1 MRKFSLECALVL
13 GVVLASSSASAQYF
27 GHEYEGEQAPVREG
41 EQPVIPLDTK
51 DPSYNAWRTQRD
63 DFGQNR
69 TQGPIGLQRF
79 PGQGWMQMPT
89 FFHQPVAFTPEDLV
103 AGKVDVAILGAF
115 TDMGGGMRGAAHG
128 PNAVRNSSMYL
139 GSGARQPHMGVM
151 VDPLQDLTIV
161 DYGNAPND
169 MMSTE
174 RTIHA
179 VRSFVRQVAETES
192 EPGKKVMPIIIGGD
206 HSLMYPDVAA
216 LTDVYGKGNVGVI
229 HFDAHYDAGK
239 YGMGH
244 LINHGMPVYRLIEE
258 GLVDG
263 KNFIQV
269 ALRGYYPDEQAFK
282 WMRENE
288 LRYHTMAEIEDR
300 GWDAVMADVIREARE
315 GPEFL
320 FVSFDIDTLDPA
332 FVPGTGTPEPGGLM
346 PREAFPIVRRL
357 CAETNVIGFE
367 LVELSPHMDPTYV
380 SALNA
385 NRIVRECLTGMAM
398 RKLGLTDPHYLSPL
412 TKTHGQ
418 NKN

>member
-13 GVVLASSSASAQYF
+13 GVVLASSSVSAQYF
-27 GHEYEGEQAPVREG
+27 GHEYEGKQAPVREG

-51 DPSYNAWRTQRD
+51 DPSYNAWRTQRE

-300 GWDAVMADVIREARE
+300 GWDSVMEDVLREARE

-418 NKN
+418 NQ